1 MFEFVFNLLKIKK
14 NYKNNETEKSDE
26 TEKADE
32 IINEIVTIKQ
42 NIPAPEYDK
51 CKQFIPLQHGD
62 IAYCSSVYD
71 GDTIRLCW
79 TTNNHN
85 VRSLCRINGIDTPEI
100 RGSSSFEKELAFK
113 AKGKLDKAV
122 TGKWVKIINPGV
134 EKYGR
139 ILADI
144 QTDDISSIKDYML
157 SDPSLAKP
165 YFGGKK
171 ESWDS

>member
-14 NYKNNETEKSDE
+14 NYKNNETNE

-51 CKQFIPLQHGD
+51 CKQFMPLQHGD

-139 ILADI
+139 ILSDI
-144 QTDDISSIKDYML
+144 QTDDISS
-157 SDPSLAKP
+157 PSLAKP

>member
-1 MFEFVFNLLKIKK
+1 MIEFIFNLLKIKK
-14 NYKNNETEKSDE
+14 NETD
-26 TEKADE
+26 KADE

-42 NIPAPEYDK
+42 NIPALEYDK

-85 VRSLCRINGIDTPEI
+85 VRSLCRINGIDTPEL
-100 RGSSSFEKELAFK
+100 RGSSSFEKELGLK
-113 AKGKLDKAV
+113 AKERLDKVV
-122 TGKWVKIINPGV
+122 TGKWVKIINPGI
-134 EKYGR
+134 EKYG
-139 ILADI
+139 
-144 QTDDISSIKDYML
+144 IKDYML

-165 YFGGKK
+165 YTGGKK
-171 ESWDS
+171 QSWDPLIESDA

>member
-1 MFEFVFNLLKIKK
+1 M
-14 NYKNNETEKSDE
+14 
-26 TEKADE
+26 
-32 IINEIVTIKQ
+32 
-42 NIPAPEYDK
+42 
-51 CKQFIPLQHGD
+51 PLQHGD

-139 ILADI
+139 ILSDI